1 MTGKE
6 LHAAL
11 TMKEVHTMNRR
22 GAGEGSIVKR
32 ADGRWMAQVDLG
44 WANGR
49 RQRKFLY
56 GKTRQDVARKLSV
69 ALRAHQEGMPMSNE
83 RVTVEAFLKDW
94 LASSRGTVRPKTWQ
108 TYECYIRRHAIPAL
122 GRLPLAK
129 LEPRHLQRLY
139 SDKLEAGL
147 SPTSV
152 HHLHAILH
160 RALGRAARL
169 GVVPRNVASLVDAPP
184 MTHHEMRTLS
194 PDEARRFLLAAAD
207 DRLEGL
213 YVLALTTGMRQGEL
227 FRLRWADVNLE
238 AQSLAVRGQTKTAK
252 SRRQVLLS
260 DVAVEALRRHAGR
273 QGDECQAA
281 GSLWQEN
288 GLVFANTVGGSLT
301 TTNVTYRSFRPLL
314 EAAGLPLIRFHD
326 LRHTAATLLL
336 GKGVHPKVVSE
347 LLGHSQVG
355 VTLDLYSHVTPAMH
369 RQAVLT
375 FDELLRS

>member
-1 MTGKE
+1 MT
-6 LHAAL
+6 
-11 TMKEVHTMNRR
+11 RR

-44 WANGR
+44 WANGK

-56 GKTRQDVARKLSV
+56 GKTRQEVARKLAV
-69 ALRAHQEGMPMSNE
+69 AIRAHQEGMPMSNE

-94 LASSRGTVRPKTWQ
+94 LHSTRGTIRPKTWQ
-108 TYECYIRRHAIPAL
+108 TYEGYVRLHALPAL

-129 LEPRHLQRLY
+129 LEPKHLQRLY
-139 SDKLEAGL
+139 ADKLESGL

-152 HHLHAILH
+152 RHLHAILH
-160 RALGRAARL
+160 RALGRAARW
-169 GVVPRNVASLVDAPP
+169 GVVPRNVASLVDPPP
-184 MTHHEMRTLS
+184 MAHHEMRTLS
-194 PDEARRFLLAAAD
+194 PEEARRFLATAAS
-207 DRLEGL
+207 DRLEAL

-227 FRLRWADVNLE
+227 FRLRWQDVDLE
-238 AQSLAVRGQTKTAK
+238 SQALAVRGATKTAR

-260 DVAVEALRRHAGR
+260 DVGVEALRRHAGR
-273 QGDECQAA
+273 QGEECRIA
-281 GSLWQEN
+281 GSAWRET
-288 GLVFANTVGGSLT
+288 GLVFTNTVGASLT
-301 TTNVTYRSFRPLL
+301 TTNVTFRSFRPLL
-314 EAAGLPLIRFHD
+314 ERAGLPVIRFHD

-355 VTLDLYSHVTPAMH
+355 VTLDLYSHVTPTMH
-369 RQAVLT
+369 RQAVTT